1 MALQQLCCQGPPDWT
16 TRLEAITS
24 HVSSPAPPP
33 VQAES
38 AAADPRPSALLRKF
52 SVSYDE
58 SMCATCPP
66 LATAAPATVL
76 HSGGQRSFIPPP
88 PTRPDPACLWG
99 VGVRSQAAGGQDR
112 ARRAAAAAHR
122 DAGRGQT
129 RAALPRQR

>member
-33 VQAES
+33 VLAES

-58 SMCATCPP
+58 SMCATRPP
-66 LATAAPATVL
+66 LVTAA
-76 HSGGQRSFIPPP
+76 
-88 PTRPDPACLWG
+88 
-99 VGVRSQAAGGQDR
+99 
-112 ARRAAAAAHR
+112 RAAVPLRGASARPQCPSPPERTQPHTPHR
-122 DAGRGQT
+122 R
-129 RAALPRQR
+129 